1 MRKIETLCVSCGE
14 TDETRKPD
22 EYQMTVHVFGAVD
35 SPCCANY
42 ALQRTAH
49 DQEGKFSEDAIHA
62 VKRNF
67 YMDDLLTSKPNSDE
81 ATHLAKQLIG
91 ILATEWMSNSRDV
104 LAAIPSSEVA
114 CNTVDLDRKELP
126 HGRALGV
133 KWCVEQDLLCL
144 EPVKSE
150 FPNTKRGI
158 LSATSSVFD
167 PLGLATPYVMKA
179 KLIIQELW
187 RRHIEWDEELPDDI
201 LQRWQSWKDGLKTS
215 QIIAVP
221 RWYGFHYDE
230 CQNVQLHV
238 FCDAS
243 EIAYGAVAYFRT
255 VIHGRVNVSFV
266 ISKTRLAPIKT
277 LTIPR
282 LELQAAVVATRLKS
296 KILEEID
303 FEVDETHL
311 WSDSKIV
318 LHYISNT
325 HRRFSV
331 YVSHRVA
338 EIISNSD
345 VKEWHHIPGAMN
357 VADDCTRG
365 IEIRDLTPECRW
377 ISGPK
382 FLSLL
387 SEQWPSNEAVPEIDE
402 SELELKASVFTTSS
416 TPVMNLVEWEKY
428 SCWRRLVRLYAWW
441 MRYKFKLRCQAR
453 NRSPPPE
460 RQTKVLNADDLT
472 EATLALCQ
480 LAQIESFKEDYKD
493 LQGNRALSR
502 NSSLLPLQPVLVDGI
517 MRVGGRLDKAP
528 IPFEAKHQVIL
539 PPAHPLSRLLVQ
551 DLHEKHLHVG
561 REHTLALVRQT
572 FWISRGKSF
581 VRKII
586 NDCLQCKRRRAKPNV
601 PVMASLPKER
611 LALCE
616 PPFTN
621 TGVDYFGP
629 MNVKRGR
636 VTEKRWGCLFT
647 CLTTRAVHLELAG
660 DLSTDSFIM
669 ALRRFRGRRGNPR
682 TIRSDNGTNF
692 VGANRELTEALKS
705 LSEERITDEL
715 AQEGITWYFNPP
727 SSPHMGGIFESMVKQ
742 VKRALK
748 TVINDQVLPEETLRT
763 VLVETEAILNS
774 RPLTSVSDDPDY
786 YEALTPNHFLIG
798 RASPNAPPGHFEE
811 REVNSRKRWRMAQA
825 LADMVWRRWR
835 KEYLPNLAVRPKWNK
850 EQRNLKEGDLILIK
864 NDDAPRSHW
873 PLGRVQKT
881 FPGSDGR
888 VRTAEVKTP
897 SGTLLRPVAKLC
909 LLEESV

>member
-1 MRKIETLCVSCGE
+1 
-14 TDETRKPD
+14 
-22 EYQMTVHVFGAVD
+22 
-35 SPCCANY
+35 
-42 ALQRTAH
+42 
-49 DQEGKFSEDAIHA
+49 
-62 VKRNF
+62 
-67 YMDDLLTSKPNSDE
+67 
-81 ATHLAKQLIG
+81 
-91 ILATEWMSNSRDV
+91 
-104 LAAIPSSEVA
+104 
-114 CNTVDLDRKELP
+114 
-126 HGRALGV
+126 
-133 KWCVEQDLLCL
+133 
-144 EPVKSE
+144 
-150 FPNTKRGI
+150 
-158 LSATSSVFD
+158 
-167 PLGLATPYVMKA
+167 
-179 KLIIQELW
+179 
-187 RRHIEWDEELPDDI
+187 
-201 LQRWQSWKDGLKTS
+201 
-215 QIIAVP
+215 
-221 RWYGFHYDE
+221 
-230 CQNVQLHV
+230 
-238 FCDAS
+238 
-243 EIAYGAVAYFRT
+243 
-255 VIHGRVNVSFV
+255 
-266 ISKTRLAPIKT
+266 
-277 LTIPR
+277 
-282 LELQAAVVATRLKS
+282 
-296 KILEEID
+296 
-303 FEVDETHL
+303 
-311 WSDSKIV
+311 
-318 LHYISNT
+318 
-325 HRRFSV
+325 
-331 YVSHRVA
+331 
-338 EIISNSD
+338 
-345 VKEWHHIPGAMN
+345 
-357 VADDCTRG
+357 
-365 IEIRDLTPECRW
+365 
-377 ISGPK
+377 
-382 FLSLL
+382 
-387 SEQWPSNEAVPEIDE
+387 
-402 SELELKASVFTTSS
+402 
-416 TPVMNLVEWEKY
+416 
-428 SCWRRLVRLYAWW
+428 

-453 NRSPPPE
+453 SRSPPPE

-493 LQGNRALSR
+493 LQANRALSR

-586 NDCLQCKRRRAKPNV
+586 NDCLHCKRRRAKPNV

-705 LSEERITDEL
+705 LSEERITGEL

-774 RPLTSVSDDPDY
+774 RPLTSVSDDPDD

-798 RASPNAPPGHFEE
+798 RASPNSPPGHFEE
-811 REVNSRKRWRMAQA
+811 R
-825 LADMVWRRWR
+825 
-835 KEYLPNLAVRPKWNK
+835 
-850 EQRNLKEGDLILIK
+850 
-864 NDDAPRSHW
+864 
-873 PLGRVQKT
+873 
-881 FPGSDGR
+881 
-888 VRTAEVKTP
+888 
-897 SGTLLRPVAKLC
+897 
-909 LLEESV
+909 

>member
-1 MRKIETLCVSCGE
+1 M
-14 TDETRKPD
+14 
-22 EYQMTVHVFGAVD
+22 
-35 SPCCANY
+35 
-42 ALQRTAH
+42 
-49 DQEGKFSEDAIHA
+49 
-62 VKRNF
+62 
-67 YMDDLLTSKPNSDE
+67 
-81 ATHLAKQLIG
+81 
-91 ILATEWMSNSRDV
+91 
-104 LAAIPSSEVA
+104 
-114 CNTVDLDRKELP
+114 
-126 HGRALGV
+126 
-133 KWCVEQDLLCL
+133 EQDLLCL

-158 LSATSSVFD
+158 LSTTSSVFD
-167 PLGLATPYVMKA
+167 PLGLAAPYVMKA

-187 RRHIEWDEELPDDI
+187 RRHIEWDEEVPDDI

-243 EIAYGAVAYFRT
+243 EIAYGAVAYFRK
-255 VIHGRVNVSFV
+255 VIHGHVNVSFV
-266 ISKTRLAPIKT
+266 ISKTRRSPIKT

-338 EIISNSD
+338 EIVSNSD
-345 VKEWHHIPGAMN
+345 IKEWHHIPGAMN

-382 FLSLL
+382 FLSLP

-441 MRYKFKLRCQAR
+441 MRYKFKLRCQVR

-460 RQTKVLNADDLT
+460 RQTKVLNADDLI

-493 LQGNRALSR
+493 LQANRALSR

-586 NDCLQCKRRRAKPNV
+586 NDCLHCKRRRAKPNV
-601 PVMASLPKER
+601 PLMASLPKER

-616 PPFTN
+616 TPFTN

-692 VGANRELTEALKS
+692 VGANRELIEALKS
-705 LSEERITDEL
+705 LSEERITGEL

-742 VKRALK
+742 V
-748 TVINDQVLPEETLRT
+748 
-763 VLVETEAILNS
+763 
-774 RPLTSVSDDPDY
+774 
-786 YEALTPNHFLIG
+786 
-798 RASPNAPPGHFEE
+798 
-811 REVNSRKRWRMAQA
+811 
-825 LADMVWRRWR
+825 
-835 KEYLPNLAVRPKWNK
+835 
-850 EQRNLKEGDLILIK
+850 
-864 NDDAPRSHW
+864 
-873 PLGRVQKT
+873 
-881 FPGSDGR
+881 
-888 VRTAEVKTP
+888 
-897 SGTLLRPVAKLC
+897 
-909 LLEESV
+909 

>member
-1 MRKIETLCVSCGE
+1 
-14 TDETRKPD
+14 
-22 EYQMTVHVFGAVD
+22 
-35 SPCCANY
+35 
-42 ALQRTAH
+42 
-49 DQEGKFSEDAIHA
+49 
-62 VKRNF
+62 
-67 YMDDLLTSKPNSDE
+67 
-81 ATHLAKQLIG
+81 
-91 ILATEWMSNSRDV
+91 
-104 LAAIPSSEVA
+104 
-114 CNTVDLDRKELP
+114 
-126 HGRALGV
+126 
-133 KWCVEQDLLCL
+133 
-144 EPVKSE
+144 
-150 FPNTKRGI
+150 
-158 LSATSSVFD
+158 
-167 PLGLATPYVMKA
+167 
-179 KLIIQELW
+179 
-187 RRHIEWDEELPDDI
+187 
-201 LQRWQSWKDGLKTS
+201 
-215 QIIAVP
+215 
-221 RWYGFHYDE
+221 
-230 CQNVQLHV
+230 
-238 FCDAS
+238 
-243 EIAYGAVAYFRT
+243 
-255 VIHGRVNVSFV
+255 
-266 ISKTRLAPIKT
+266 
-277 LTIPR
+277 
-282 LELQAAVVATRLKS
+282 
-296 KILEEID
+296 
-303 FEVDETHL
+303 
-311 WSDSKIV
+311 
-318 LHYISNT
+318 
-325 HRRFSV
+325 
-331 YVSHRVA
+331 
-338 EIISNSD
+338 
-345 VKEWHHIPGAMN
+345 
-357 VADDCTRG
+357 
-365 IEIRDLTPECRW
+365 
-377 ISGPK
+377 
-382 FLSLL
+382 
-387 SEQWPSNEAVPEIDE
+387 
-402 SELELKASVFTTSS
+402 
-416 TPVMNLVEWEKY
+416 
-428 SCWRRLVRLYAWW
+428 
-441 MRYKFKLRCQAR
+441 
-453 NRSPPPE
+453 
-460 RQTKVLNADDLT
+460 
-472 EATLALCQ
+472 
-480 LAQIESFKEDYKD
+480 
-493 LQGNRALSR
+493 
-502 NSSLLPLQPVLVDGI
+502 

-528 IPFEAKHQVIL
+528 IPFEAKHQVIP

-572 FWISRGKSF
+572 FWILRGKSF

-586 NDCLQCKRRRAKPNV
+586 NDCLHCKRRRAKPNV

-647 CLTTRAVHLELAG
+647 CLTIRAVHLELAG

-682 TIRSDNGTNF
+682 TIRSDNGANF

-774 RPLTSVSDDPDY
+774 RPLTSVSDDPDD

-798 RASPNAPPGHFEE
+798 RASPNSPPGHFEE

-825 LADMVWRRWR
+825 LADMIWRRWR
-835 KEYLPNLAVRPKWNK
+835 KEYLPNLAVRPKWYK